1 MIMNLL
7 EEVAVELHLGIGANS
22 TIEEYKS
29 EGFQNTFNLFV
40 QYSDTGQGS
49 GPLSPNKCISGQDR
63 IRIEIQRVHCC
74 SSTCDFA
81 DQRNAAFLCTN
92 NAFGVNAPF
101 EPGRGL
107 ATKTQTS

>member
-7 EEVAVELHLGIGANS
+7 EEVAFKLHLCIGVHS
-22 TIEEYKS
+22 TIEEHKS
-29 EGFQNTFNLFV
+29 QSFEDTFNLLV
-40 QYSDTGQGS
+40 QNRDTGQGS
-49 GPLSPNKCISGQDR
+49 SPLSPNKCISGQAR
-63 IRIEIQRVHCC
+63 VRIEIQRVHCC